1 MIESLATR
9 VAGHAAADPDGLAF
23 VSETEQ
29 LTWAGYH
36 QASDAFAGGLVEGG
50 YGPGDRVAVQ
60 LPDGP
65 GVHVAFLGCEKAG
78 VTVVGIGQRAGRRE
92 VEHLVARTG
101 ARQLVT
107 DVASVP
113 AGAPPPPSQW
123 LTADDVFLLNST
135 SGTTG
140 LPKVVVH
147 DQARWFAFHD
157 LAVDAGELTGA
168 DVFMS
173 VVPAPFG
180 FGIWTSHITPAVLGA
195 PCAVLSRFDAAH
207 AIDLIERHRVTVLSA
222 VTTQFLMLLESP
234 AFRPEAFETLRVMFT
249 GGEAVPERRA
259 AEFEDR
265 TGALVLQFYGSNETG
280 ALSRTTTRDDR
291 EHRLRTAGRIIDS
304 MQVRLFGDGQPG
316 CKGPLLSRGYLDDPD
331 ANRELYT
338 PDGWMLTGDIV
349 RIDDDGYLT
358 VVGRASDFIIRGG
371 KNVSAAQV
379 EHEVGSHP
387 SVALVAAVAAPDEL
401 FGERVCVY
409 VVPRPGAG
417 PLALED
423 LTAHLADRE
432 VSKELWPEYLVVVD
446 DLPRASGGKIAKGE
460 LRDDARARFGP

>member
-1 MIESLATR
+1 MADSLATR
-9 VAGHAAADPDGLAF
+9 VAAHAAADPNGLAYA
-23 VSETEQ
+23 SEDER
-29 LTWAGYH
+29 LTWAEYH
-36 QASDAFAGGLVEGG
+36 EASGAFAGGLLGRG
-50 YGPGDRVAVQ
+50 YGRGDKVAVQ

-65 GVHVAFLGCEKAG
+65 GLHATFLGCEKAG
-78 VTVVGIGQRAGRRE
+78 VTVVGIGRRAGRRE
-92 VEHLVARTG
+92 VDHLVARTG
-101 ARQLVT
+101 ARELVT
-107 DVASVP
+107 DFAAVP
-113 AGAPPPPSQW
+113 PGPAPSPAQW
-123 LTADDVFLLNST
+123 LGDDDVFLLNST

-157 LAVDAGELTGA
+157 LAVDGGELTPG
-168 DVFMS
+168 DVLMS

-180 FGIWTSHITPAVLGA
+180 FGIWTSHVTPTVLGA
-195 PCAVLSRFDAAH
+195 PCVVMSKFDADR
-207 AIDLIERHRVTVLSA
+207 AIALIEEYRVTVLSA

-234 AFRPEAFETLRVMFT
+234 AFREEAFASMRVMFT

-280 ALSRTTTRDDR
+280 ALSRTTVRDDR
-291 EHRLRTAGRIIDS
+291 QHRLRTAGKVIDS
-304 MQVRLFGDGQPG
+304 MNVRLFNDGQPG
-316 CKGPLLSRGYLDDPD
+316 CKGPLLSRGYYDDP
-331 ANRELYT
+331 AGNAELYT
-338 PDGWMLTGDIV
+338 DDGWMLMGDIV

-409 VVPRPGAG
+409 VVIRPGAG
-417 PLALED
+417 ALTLD
-423 LTAHLADRE
+423 ALTAHLSERE
-432 VSKELWPEYLVVVD
+432 VSKELWPEYLVALD
-446 DLPRASGGKIAKGE
+446 DLPRSSGGKIAKGE
-460 LRDDARARFGP
+460 LRDDAKKRFVS